1 MDTPLLLKAA
11 LLGLVEGL
19 TEFIPVS
26 STGHLIVVADWLGYG
41 DVTGRE
47 GVAKAFLVFIQLGAI
62 FAVLWHY
69 RVKFVS
75 VARTLTTVPA
85 SRRLVFNLV
94 VATLPAVAVGLPLDD
109 WIEGRLLKPFPVAVA
124 LAVGGVL
131 ILLIER
137 RYGRPGVGNAD
148 DVSTPKAIGV
158 GCFQVLAIL
167 FPGVSRSG
175 ATIMG
180 GLVLG
185 LDRRAATEFSFF
197 LAIPAMFG
205 ASLVTLYKAR
215 GVLAAADAPVF
226 AIGFAVAFVSALVVI
241 KALLAFV
248 SRHSFAPFAWYRIA
262 AGAALVALYWNAPS
276 GF

>member
-1 MDTPLLLKAA
+1 MDAIDVLRAA
-11 LLGLVEGL
+11 VLGLVEGL

-26 STGHLIVVADWLGYG
+26 STGHLIVAADWLGYV
-41 DVTGRE
+41 DEPQRP
-47 GVAKAFLVFIQLGAI
+47 GVAKAFLVLIQLGAI

-69 RVKFVS
+69 RVKFLDVTRKLPTDAT
-75 VARTLTTVPA
+75 ARRLVLNLILATVPA
-85 SRRLVFNLV
+85 
-94 VATLPAVAVGLPLDD
+94 AVIGLPLDD
-109 WIEGRLLKPFPVAVA
+109 LIESYLFKPFPVATA
-124 LAVGGVL
+124 LVVGGLL
-131 ILLIER
+131 ILLVEWKF
-137 RYGRPGVGNAD
+137 GRPGVGNVD
-148 DVSTPKAIGV
+148 GVSTLKAIGV

-205 ASLVTLYKAR
+205 ASIVTLYKTR
-215 GVLAAADAPVF
+215 DVLSSTDIPIF
-226 AIGFAVAFVSALVVI
+226 AVGFVVAFVSALLVI

-248 SRHSFAPFAWYRIA
+248 SRHSFAPFAWYRIVF
-262 AGAALVALYWNAPS
+262 GAFLLALYWNRS